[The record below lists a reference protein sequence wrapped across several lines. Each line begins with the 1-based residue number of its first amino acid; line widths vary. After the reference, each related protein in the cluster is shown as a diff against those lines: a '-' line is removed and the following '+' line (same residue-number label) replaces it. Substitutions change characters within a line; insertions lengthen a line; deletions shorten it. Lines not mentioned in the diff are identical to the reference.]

1 MMATR
6 EERNN
11 FSNMILQRAETL
23 KTDHFDAM
31 VTYCD
36 EMNLEVE
43 VAAALINDVLRT
55 RLEEDAQE
63 MRYLPRS
70 ARLPI

>member
-11 FSNMILQRAETL
+11 FSNMILQRAENL
-23 KTDHFDAM
+23 NTDHLDAM

-36 EMNLEVE
+36 EMNIEVE
-43 VAAALINDVLRT
+43 VAAGLINDVLKT

-63 MRYLPRS
+63 LRYIPRS
-70 ARLPI
+70 SRLPI

>member
-1 MMATR
+1 MATR

-23 KTDHFDAM
+23 KTDHLDAM

-43 VAAALINDVLRT
+43 VAAGLINDVLKT

-63 MRYLPRS
+63 FRYLPRS